1 MQLRALRALGAAAL
15 LAAATQAATAAP
27 TTYFGLNA
35 APAGLVSG
43 APLEARTQ
51 FLAGLAPSVTNQGF
65 EGFAVGTNPGFDGL
79 NLSFA
84 GSAGSIQ
91 ATVFGDGSVANVT
104 ADGRFNTTPGGTKW
118 WETAGNFEITFST
131 AIAAFGFYATD
142 VGDFAGRLELELT
155 DTAGATST
163 LMIGDFTGGASG
175 SLLFFGFIDTAASYT
190 ALNFRLTGAGL
201 DFFGFDDMVIGD
213 PGQIGGPTPP
223 PPGVPEPGTLALVGL
238 SLGALAWSRRRKPSA
253 A

>member
-1 MQLRALRALGAAAL
+1 MQLRALRALGTAAL
-15 LAAATQAATAAP
+15 WAAATQAATAAP

-51 FLAGLAPSVTNQGF
+51 FLAGLAPTVTSQGF
-65 EGFAVGTNPGFDGL
+65 EGFAVGTTAGAAGL
-79 NLSFA
+79 GLTFN
-84 GSAGSIQ
+84 GSNGPLG
-91 ATVFGDGSVANVT
+91 ATIAGDGSVANSI
-104 ADGRFNTTPGGTKW
+104 ADGRFNTTPGGSKW
-118 WETAGNFEITFST
+118 WETAGDFRISFST
-131 AIAAFGFYATD
+131 AISAFGFYATD
-142 VGDFAGRLELELT
+142 VGDFAGVLELDLLDVT
-155 DTAGATST
+155 GAVSS
-163 LMIGDFTGGASG
+163 LMIGSFTGGASG
-175 SLLFFGFIDTAASYT
+175 SLLFFGLIDTANSYT
-190 ALNFRLTGAGL
+190 DMRFRFTGAGV